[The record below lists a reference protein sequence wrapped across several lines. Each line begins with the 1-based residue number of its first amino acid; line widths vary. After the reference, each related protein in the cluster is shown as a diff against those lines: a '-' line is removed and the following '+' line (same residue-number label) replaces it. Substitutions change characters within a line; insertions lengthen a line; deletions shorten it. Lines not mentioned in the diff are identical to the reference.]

1 MNLTSPVTQIPGV
14 GTIMAG
20 KLAKLGI
27 TSVFD
32 LLYHLPFR
40 YEDRRQIS
48 LARTVQVGETVTLV
62 GHISTVKNIFT
73 KNGKRLQQTIFT
85 DASGTLPVI
94 WFNQMFLSRVFSD
107 GDQVTLYG
115 KVDFFS
121 KKPTLISPQ
130 YEKIS
135 GIAGNEGIGIVPIYP
150 ETAGLTSK
158 WLRSKIQLL
167 VNSLPDIS
175 PLHLA
180 SLQHMHAPD
189 SPEIVDPARKI

>member
-1 MNLTSPVTQIPGV
+1 
-14 GTIMAG
+14 MAG

-62 GHISTVKNIFT
+62 GHISAVKNIFT
-73 KNGKRLQQTIFT
+73 KNGKRLQEAVFT
-85 DASGTLPVI
+85 DSSGSLSVI
-94 WFNQMFLSRVFSD
+94 WFNQTFLSRVFTA
-107 GDQVTLYG
+107 GDPVSLYG

-121 KKPTLISPQ
+121 RKPTLISPQ

-135 GIAGNEGIGIVPIYP
+135 GIAGNEGIGHLQMV
-150 ETAGLTSK
+150 
-158 WLRSKIQLL
+158 KI
-167 VNSLPDIS
+167 
-175 PLHLA
+175 
-180 SLQHMHAPD
+180 
-189 SPEIVDPARKI
+189 